1 MTETRIVNELECSEA
16 TFWEVLF
23 FDAEFNRRLF
33 LEELKFA
40 SWKVV
45 SERKTEDA
53 IERELEVCPNV
64 GEIPGALKAVVGEGL
79 SYSEHGRYDRKR
91 RRYVV
96 KAQSPK
102 MGNRVLV
109 EGEMTT
115 EPIGENR
122 CRRIFAVKA
131 TAKIFG
137 VGGLLEKR
145 ILADLEKSYAQS
157 ATFIGRYVREIG
169 A

>member
-16 TFWEVLF
+16 TFWDVLF

-33 LEELKFA
+33 LEELKFE

-45 SERKTEDA
+45 SERESDDVV
-53 IERELEVCPNV
+53 ERELEVCPNV
-64 GEIPGALKAVVGEGL
+64 GEIPGPLKAVVGDGL
-79 SYSEHGRYDRKR
+79 SYREQGTFDRKR

-96 KAQSPK
+96 KAKSPK
-102 MGNRVLV
+102 MGDRVLV
-109 EGEMTT
+109 EGEMYT
-115 EPIGENR
+115 EPLGENR

-131 TAKIFG
+131 TARIFG

-157 ATFIGRYVREIG
+157 AAFIGRYVRETR